1 MKYDYRLIELPDIP
15 DLFAIRT
22 ATDEN
27 NLSLKQ
33 LADLDITPET
43 VRQKLLSSYQGWLCW
58 AGGRTVGFA
67 MGNRLTGELWVI
79 AVIPDYVKKGIGA
92 RLLQLTEEWL
102 GQCGCR
108 RLWLTTDTDPSL
120 RAYSFYLK
128 HGWKDDRIEDGLR
141 YMAKHLE

>member
-1 MKYDYRLIELPDIP
+1 MKYDYRWIELPDIP

-43 VRQKLLSSYQGWLCW
+43 VRQKLLSSYQGWLCR
-58 AGGRTVGFA
+58 ADGKTVGFA
-67 MGNRLTGELWVI
+67 LGDRLTGELWVM
-79 AVIPDYVKKGIGA
+79 AVIPGYIKNGIGS

-102 GQCGCR
+102 RQCGCR
-108 RLWLTTDTDPSL
+108 RLWLTTDLDTSL

-141 YMAKHLE
+141 YMAKHLD